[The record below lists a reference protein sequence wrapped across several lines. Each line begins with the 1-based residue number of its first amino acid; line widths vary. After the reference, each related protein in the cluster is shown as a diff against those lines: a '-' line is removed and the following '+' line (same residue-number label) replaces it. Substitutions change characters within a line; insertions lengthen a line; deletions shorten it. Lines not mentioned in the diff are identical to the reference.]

1 MVNSDLVVREHDP
14 QVAIVGYDQD
24 EVQRFAQVV
33 KSCAP
38 WAKDLTNAEI
48 GLSVRRALAM
58 GLDPLNPH
66 EVQIWKDNRG
76 NINFQLAYTLMVEW
90 VKRFKGNH
98 TEPRFE
104 RLSQEQAEEEGIPSG
119 AVAYRVRFVMT
130 DDLPRMTEFMQTGLY
145 DAREVRAMFEVTG
158 VGVATSQEW
167 ANQYFA
173 PNGRSKANKVQKRA
187 LIDAYRRK
195 FGTPSRS
202 EIETM
207 RRDNVIPQ
215 TEIED
220 WERVAEI
227 EDLSAHERA
236 RVASEYAGQRTAE
249 PLTLTAEDKAAGAAA
264 LFGQAMEA
272 ETVEPE
278 PEAPAEPM
286 TFERAADFTTKDGRR
301 YGDMTVDELTVIE
314 ESLSVWI
321 NEHRGSKSLNEA
333 IERRDAIGM
342 VVAAKIKNDDAAGRA
357 AVDELQTEADSE
369 AETLTPP
376 EF

>member
-1 MVNSDLVVREHDP
+1 MVNSDLVVRERDP

-38 WAKDLTNAEI
+38 WAQDLTNAEI

-76 NINFQLAYTLMVEW
+76 NINFQLAYTLVVEW

-236 RVASEYAGQRTAE
+236 RVASEYAEQRTAE

-264 LFGQAMEA
+264 LFGQVMEA

-286 TFERAADFTTKDGRR
+286 TFEQAANFTTKEGTR
-301 YGDMTVDELTVIE
+301 YGDMTVDKLTVTKE
-314 ESLSVWI
+314 TLKTWMGK
-321 NEHRGSKSLNEA
+321 NQGNEA
-333 IERRDAIGM
+333 YTEAEERVRAIVKVIE
-342 VVAAKIKNDDAAGRA
+342 AKINDDAAGRA
-357 AVDELQTEADSE
+357 AVAEMQAEADAE
-369 AETLTPP
+369 GETLTPP